1 MHQLH
6 TNDVTLNAL
15 RKVYERATSV
25 ALSADDK
32 GLIEKSKQTIADII
46 DSDRTVYGVNTG
58 FGMLANTGIADDQL
72 AELQRNIVLSHSVGV
87 GRPLEDNVVRLAM
100 CLKVLGLAR
109 GHSGVR
115 VELVEALNAMLEAG
129 IYPIIP
135 SKGSVGASG
144 DLAPLAA
151 MASGLC
157 GLGDVRVGGK
167 VMPAVKALKAAHITP
182 VVLGPKEGLA
192 LLNGTQISTALALA
206 GMFEMENV
214 YSGAVVAGA
223 LSVDAFEGSDT
234 PFDMRIHNVR
244 GQLGQIDVATIY
256 RRLLAGSSIRDGH
269 LGCVMVQ
276 DPYSLRCQPQVMGAV
291 LDMMRFAANT
301 LLIESHAV
309 SDNPLV
315 FPATDGG
322 EGDVLS
328 GGNFHAEPVAMAAD
342 VMAIALCEIGTM
354 SERRTALLMDS
365 HLSRLPPFLVNEPGL
380 NSGFMMAH
388 VTAAALASEN
398 KHRANPTSTDTI
410 PTSANQED
418 HVSMATHGAR
428 RLLGMAENAAGIVA
442 IELLAA
448 AQGVD
453 FHKPLETSPKMQLI
467 HAMIRDKVPFYDKD
481 RPLTPDIEDIRLIVK
496 NGVFNEF
503 LEEILPSHPSDEG

>member
-1 MHQLH
+1 MHLLSSF
-6 TNDVTLNAL
+6 DVTLSTL
-15 RKVYERATSV
+15 RKAYEGVTSV
-25 ALSADDK
+25 ALSDTDK
-32 GLIEKSKQTIADII
+32 VLIEKSRQTIADII
-46 DSDRTVYGVNTG
+46 ASDCTVYGVNTG

-72 AELQRNIVLSHSVGV
+72 AALQRNIVLSHSVGV

-115 VELVEALNAMLEAG
+115 IELVEALNAMLKAG

-151 MASGLC
+151 MASALM
-157 GLGDVRVGGK
+157 GLGDVRVRGK
-167 VMPAVKALKAAHITP
+167 VMPATKALKSAHITP
-182 VVLGPKEGLA
+182 VILGPKEGLA

-206 GMFEMENV
+206 GLFEMENA

-223 LSVDAFEGSDT
+223 MSVDAFEGSDT
-234 PFDMRIHNVR
+234 PFDMRIHNAR
-244 GQLGQIDVATIY
+244 GQVGQIDVATIY
-256 RRLLAGSSIRDGH
+256 RRLLAGSEIRNSH
-269 LGCVMVQ
+269 LGCAMVQ
-276 DPYSLRCQPQVMGAV
+276 DPYSLRCQPQVMGAI
-291 LDMMRFAANT
+291 LDMMRFAANS
-301 LLIESHAV
+301 LVIEAQAAT
-309 SDNPLV
+309 DNPLV
-315 FPATDGG
+315 FPEMGG
-322 EGDVLS
+322 GSGEVLS

-342 VMAIALCEIGTM
+342 VLAIAMCEIGTM

-442 IELLAA
+442 IELMSA
-448 AQGVD
+448 AQGID
-453 FHKPLETSPKMQLI
+453 FQQPNKTSTKLQVALELI
-467 HAMIRDKVPFYDKD
+467 RGKVPFYDKD
-481 RPLTPDIEDIRLIVK
+481 RPLTPDIEDIRSLVK
-496 NGVFNEF
+496 QGVFNKF
-503 LEEILPSHPSDEG
+503 LEEILPSYHGEQG

>member
-1 MHQLH
+1 MHQLK
-6 TNDVTLNAL
+6 TNDVTLSAL
-15 RKVYERATSV
+15 RQAYEGAACV
-25 ALSADDK
+25 ALSAADK
-32 GLIEKSKQTIADII
+32 KLIKRSNQIIAEIVKSG
-46 DSDRTVYGVNTG
+46 RTVYGVNTG
-58 FGMLANTGIADDQL
+58 FGMLANTGIDDDRL

-87 GRPLEDNVVRLAM
+87 GRPLEDNVVRVAM

-115 VELVEALNAMLEAG
+115 VELVTSLNAMLKAG

-151 MASGLC
+151 MANALT
-157 GLGDVRVGGK
+157 GLGNVRVGGIIIS
-167 VMPAVKALKAAHITP
+167 AEKALKSAKITP
-182 VVLGPKEGLA
+182 VILGPKEGLA

-206 GMFEMENV
+206 GLFEMENV
-214 YSGAVVAGA
+214 LAGAVVAGA
-223 LSVDAFEGSDT
+223 LSVDAVEGSDT
-234 PFDMRIHNVR
+234 PFDVRIHGAR
-244 GQLGQIDVATIY
+244 GQIGQMDIATIY
-256 RRLLAGSSIRDGH
+256 RRLLAGSDIRDSH
-269 LGCVMVQ
+269 KDCDNVQ

-301 LLIESHAV
+301 LLIEAQAV
-309 SDNPLV
+309 SDNPLI
-315 FPATDGG
+315 FEGNDDKG
-322 EGDVLS
+322 GDVLS

-342 VMAIALCEIGTM
+342 VLAIALCEIGTM

-428 RLLGMAENAAGIVA
+428 RLLGMAENAAAIVA

-453 FHKPLETSPKMQLI
+453 FHKPLTTSPQLCKV
-467 HAMIRDKVPFYDKD
+467 HSKVRKKVPFYDKD
-481 RPLTPDIEDIRLIVK
+481 RTLTPDIEAIRELVK
-496 NGVFNEF
+496 NASFNEF
-503 LEEILPSHPSDEG
+503 LGGLLPSHN